1 MSDLKSC
8 PFCGSAKI
16 EFRDIAQQT
25 LVAVC
30 CGCNAEGGYNTIEN
44 ASTSREQAVEFW
56 NRRASPEIGERAEL
70 LERELKRCHEAIGA
84 YVIAQ
89 AYADP
94 LPDDAEDAADM
105 TFGQH
110 YWEAAGSHWA
120 GEDLLSRAHEAAKAR
135 MRVENPVQVRD
146 LDWSAA
152 MGDVVASGGLPRDK
166 DEDEDPVCT
175 GCGGSG
181 ITYQT
186 ERPCAC
192 IPTALSAPSPS
203 ADALLPGEAMSRGAL
218 VRALGRAK
226 AGQSDVLSCL
236 LWAFENYGRLAPPKE
251 GFTAY
256 PDPELTTGEAL
267 LCLADAAAAFFGF
280 ETTNP
285 AESGV
290 PPTHTQGGE
299 T

>member
-1 MSDLKSC
+1 MTESLQSC
-8 PFCGSAKI
+8 PNLWCGGVGPMPFAL
-16 EFRDIAQQT
+16 RDHKW
-25 LVAVC
+25 AVI
-30 CGCNAEGGYNTIEN
+30 CGCDFHGPTRDDREAAITAWNTRAPRSEGLAAPKGIDR
-44 ASTSREQAVEFW
+44 S
-56 NRRASPEIGERAEL
+56 EL
-70 LERELKRCHEAIGA
+70 VERELKRCHEVIGA

-89 AYADP
+89 AYADT

-110 YWEAAGSHWA
+110 YWEGAASHWA

-152 MGDVVASGGLPRDK
+152 MGDVVASGGLPQDK

-203 ADALLPGEAMSRGAL
+203 ADALRPGL
-218 VRALGRAK
+218 VERLRRRQYARTAD
-226 AGQSDVLSCL
+226 ATEQL
-236 LWAFENYGRLAPPKE
+236 LFDAASEIERL
-251 GFTAY
+251 
-256 PDPELTTGEAL
+256 EAL
-267 LCLADAAAAFFGF
+267 LDGRDGFIVHAGLWEAFSDSVSLP
-280 ETTNP
+280 P
-285 AESGV
+285 A
-290 PPTHTQGGE
+290 GGRE
-299 T
+299 

>member
-30 CGCNAEGGYNTIEN
+30 CGCNAEGGYNTIEH
-44 ASTSREQAVEFW
+44 ASTSREQAVAAW

-89 AYADP
+89 AYADT

-110 YWEAAGSHWA
+110 YWEGAASHWA

-152 MGDVVASGGLPRDK
+152 MGDVVASGGLPQDK

-203 ADALLPGEAMSRGAL
+203 ADALRPGL
-218 VRALGRAK
+218 VERLRRRQYARTAD
-226 AGQSDVLSCL
+226 ATEQL
-236 LWAFENYGRLAPPKE
+236 LFDAASEIERL
-251 GFTAY
+251 
-256 PDPELTTGEAL
+256 EAL
-267 LCLADAAAAFFGF
+267 LDGRDGFIVHAGLWEAFSDSVSLP
-280 ETTNP
+280 P
-285 AESGV
+285 A
-290 PPTHTQGGE
+290 GGRE
-299 T
+299 

>member
-30 CGCNAEGGYNTIEN
+30 CGCNAEGGYNTIEH
-44 ASTSREQAVEFW
+44 ASTSREQAVAAW

-89 AYADP
+89 AYADT

-110 YWEAAGSHWA
+110 YWEGAASHWA

-152 MGDVVASGGLPRDK
+152 MGDVVASGGLPQDK

-203 ADALLPGEAMSRGAL
+203 ADALRPGEPEDHLSQLSRIFGRKVTRFKVPGRVDGIQRMEVGFADGDSITTTGAD
-218 VRALGRAK
+218 VDSAWRAL
-226 AGQSDVLSCL
+226 
-236 LWAFENYGRLAPPKE
+236 LAE
-251 GFTAY
+251 AETAT
-256 PDPELTTGEAL
+256 PDPS
-267 LCLADAAAAFFGF
+267 
-280 ETTNP
+280 N
-285 AESGV
+285 
-290 PPTHTQGGE
+290 TQAQKMEEG
-299 T
+299 